1 MEPDFELRGL
11 SNVEP
16 VTGTLS
22 AGRDSSPDRENQTQA
37 LPPVDQGCQA
47 WLMLAG
53 SVVVNILIWGF
64 AFSFGVL
71 QEYYNT
77 HEPFASA
84 PNGIAAIGT
93 TATGLSYL
101 LLPIYFAIYQ
111 RWPRLRKYSMW
122 AGIPLLSGS
131 LLAASFAN
139 SVSQL
144 IAFQGVLYA
153 IGGNMLFAP
162 TVNYLDEWFV
172 RRKGLAVGV
181 MW

>member
-1 MEPDFELRGL
+1 
-11 SNVEP
+11 
-16 VTGTLS
+16 
-22 AGRDSSPDRENQTQA
+22 
-37 LPPVDQGCQA
+37 
-47 WLMLAG
+47 
-53 SVVVNILIWGF
+53 
-64 AFSFGVL
+64 
-71 QEYYNT
+71 
-77 HEPFASA
+77 
-84 PNGIAAIGT
+84 
-93 TATGLSYL
+93 
-101 LLPIYFAIYQ
+101 
-111 RWPRLRKYSMW
+111 MW